1 MNVYDLIYVAWKRE
15 RQTKNLQSLE
25 DDFYRKIKPYMNH
38 LENQKTNETDS
49 IMVRLFDRRSHRVSY
64 ILNDLISIRME
75 KHFSDVMNGVMCP
88 AELPSEE
95 KQYRTHIEQQ
105 QKILR
110 NSALG
115 LDDQIEVVEDLED
128 GYRLMEF
135 TSNESNPFVGSDLMT
150 YGPIVNGDFLLLAS
164 YNSRNFMLKSK
175 ANEVEINQD

>member
-15 RQTKNLQSLE
+15 RQTKNLQPLE
-25 DDFYRKIKPYMNH
+25 DDFYTKIKPYINH
-38 LENQKTNETDS
+38 LENQKNDETDS
-49 IMVRLFDRRSHRVSY
+49 IMARLFDKRSHRVSY

-75 KHFSDVMNGVMCP
+75 KHFSDVMNGVMSP
-88 AELPSEE
+88 DELPNEE
-95 KQYRTHIEQQ
+95 KQFRTQIEQQ

-115 LDDQIEVVEDLED
+115 LEDQTETLEDLGD

-135 TSNESNPFVGSDLMT
+135 TSNETNPFIGSDLMT
-150 YGPIVNGDFLLLAS
+150 YGPIIKGDFVLLTND
-164 YNSRNFMLKSK
+164 NSRNFMLKSK